1 LSALPL
7 RAGLDMNVF
16 YEEEGAFRVGAV
28 LGDQGTSLQ
37 VEAPHGKRSKVKAAN
52 VLFRFDAPLAGFM
65 DEAQRLADTLDV
77 DFLWEC
83 CPQAEFSFEDLGR
96 EYFGH
101 APAALESAALLLR
114 LHGAPMYF
122 YRKGKGHY
130 RPAPP
135 DALKA
140 ALAGLERKRQQALLQ
155 ARYLEQ
161 LRRFELPDAFAERL
175 TELLYRPD
183 RNTIEVKALEQA
195 AAEAGL
201 STAHLLEKCG
211 AIPSSHDYHLNR
223 FLLEHFPHGIGV
235 PEPYAVVALPEL
247 SQASVDA
254 FSIDD
259 VTTTE
264 IDDAFSV
271 RELPGGGWEVG
282 VHIAAPALGIAPGS
296 ALDEE
301 AGRRLSTV
309 YMPGGKI
316 TMLPEPVVAQFT
328 LAEGRDVPAVSLY
341 LDLGPDLRLR
351 ATRTAVERV
360 RVAANLRH
368 DTLEQQFNEDSIAES
383 RQDFPF
389 GAQLKVLYDLATVL
403 EGGRGR
409 NEVARGVNL
418 DYSFYVEGERVR
430 IVQRR
435 RGSPI
440 DKVVSEMMIF
450 VNSEWGRQLAEAG
463 VAAIY
468 RAQGNG
474 KVRMSTVPAGHQ
486 GLGVAYYTW
495 TSSPLRRYV
504 DLINQRQLVAW
515 ARGEPAP
522 YAPKSER
529 LLTAMRDFEQAYEA
543 YAEFQR
549 TMERYW
555 CLRWLLQEGVT
566 ITTAEVMRENV
577 AKIGDLPLVGRVHGL
592 PPLAPGAAVE
602 VEVSGIDLLA
612 IDFRAQYRAM
622 AHP

>member
-1 LSALPL
+1 
-7 RAGLDMNVF
+7 MNVF
-16 YEEEGAFRVGAV
+16 YEEEGGFRVGAV
-28 LGDQGTSLQ
+28 LADQGTALQ

-52 VLFRFDAPLAGFM
+52 VLFRFDAPLTTFM
-65 DEAQRLADTLDV
+65 EEAQRLADTLDV

-83 CPQAEFSFEDLGR
+83 SPQAEFSFQDLGQ

-101 APAALESAALLLR
+101 VPAALEAAALLLR

-140 ALAGLERKRQQALLQ
+140 ALAGLERKRRQALLQ

-161 LRRFELPDAFAERL
+161 LQRGELPEEFKARL

-195 AAEAGL
+195 ATEAGL

-211 AIPSSHDYHLNR
+211 AIPSSHDYHVNR
-223 FLLEHFPHGIGV
+223 FLLEHFPHGLEV
-235 PEPYAVVALPEL
+235 PGPHAVTPLPEL
-247 SQASVDA
+247 PLAPVHA

-271 RELPGGGWEVG
+271 RDLPQGGWEVG
-282 VHIAAPALGIAPGS
+282 VHIAAPALGVAAGS

-316 TMLPEPVVAQFT
+316 TMLPEPVVTQFT
-328 LAEGRDVPAVSLY
+328 LAEGRAVPAVSLY
-341 LDLGPDLRLR
+341 LDLAPDLRLR
-351 ATRTAVERV
+351 ATRTAVEQV

-368 DTLEQQFNEDSIAES
+368 DALEQQFNEESIAES

-389 GAQLKVLYDLATVL
+389 GAQLKLLYDLASVL

-409 NEVARGVNL
+409 SEMVRGVNL

-435 RGSPI
+435 RGAPI
-440 DKVVSEMMIF
+440 DKVVSELMIF
-450 VNSEWGRQLAEAG
+450 VNSEWGRHLAEAG
-463 VAAIY
+463 VPAIY

-495 TSSPLRRYV
+495 ASSPLRRYV
-504 DLINQRQLVAW
+504 DLVNQRQLIAW
-515 ARGEPAP
+515 LRGEPPP

-549 TMERYW
+549 SMERYW
-555 CLRWLLQEGVT
+555 CLRWLLQEGVSL
-566 ITTAEVMRENV
+566 TTAEVMRENV

-592 PPLAPGAAVE
+592 PPLEPGALVE
-602 VEVSGIDLLA
+602 VEVSNIDLLA
-612 IDFRAQYRAM
+612 LEFRAQYRAM
-622 AHP
+622 AHA